1 MPSELLKG
9 LLNRDSEEVKDRM
22 GSIFK
27 ETLTVSAIGYA
38 GYKAFQ
44 GSNIVGEV
52 GKLVGGGNREFY
64 RSGENLRRDIASV
77 TDVKRNAKKISL
89 QAFTSSFNVESIMNG
104 AVEDK
109 RAFFAT
115 LFDVAKTETSMSD
128 DLKAIIRQGYEATSD
143 LTDEQK
149 ARVSA
154 LYKSIESDEKTL
166 DNFRRRYS
174 IYSKTK
180 ATLSASSKTLTQPA
194 GQVIRESY
202 ANINDLNLKSTLD
215 QAKAEETDVIGRL
228 NRLQKLAGK
237 GGKIELVGFDE
248 QGSTNVRSLYARVSF
263 SGNNKTLNVPL
274 YLAKDRNGNIM
285 YRATEN
291 LSTRYVAPLK
301 VLNAPELFNSVDLTS
316 VKGGNLS
323 QNKASYSFEEYVF
336 ERLDKTF
343 GGHNGSLSNI
353 SEREISDFYEFQ
365 RSFGVD
371 APRGMVDSISNIT
384 NISGKRFVSHAFAES
399 MAYARSAQSSR
410 FLIAGL
416 ESFDPKLHGD
426 IAKRLMQ
433 FFPDE
438 VLGEGHS
445 IIARIQD
452 PFSRGQELSFT
463 DIKDRAGR
471 TALNAMA
478 RYGRI
483 DEAIQ
488 EQTARGFQMVGRYEM
503 ASGIKDIAANATFGL
518 KKDIKTIGAAEASEL
533 IGISSAAKGVHGVN
547 LASIML
553 SGKNASTLGLG
564 EGISYFGG
572 TLRVNSSI
580 TNTVHDTG
588 LARTSIMEELIAAS
602 NDPSKRFLTIGGDG
616 ADYTIE
622 DFFKKF
628 GGGSNEV
635 VLGFKDQETAKIV
648 KRKGMESFTLGIS
661 ETSFESGRTRYHITG
676 EASQYLDKSKM
687 FSSIIKDTTL
697 GITEAQIK
705 KKLKDAGLDENLADR
720 FFRNLN
726 VDIKQT
732 LFHGT
737 DQIKKSPQYLS
748 SQIAGSLKLFGY
760 GTYETVMQGKIG
772 ADNAYLAMINEG
784 KTTPYASLDAVPV
797 KERKAAYLKAS
808 IQSAIEIIETGA
820 DIAGFSKQEQ
830 IGRVLGAAQ
839 EHSKRFG
846 VENFDDVVKAALTG
860 GDDTYKSSVIKEISK
875 GITFTAQYVS
885 SGGIHTDY
893 GRNLAKVEP
902 RFMNYLYTSLRG
914 NFGLAEDEATK
925 FIGQFLTRQEG
936 IEGRS
941 NAILGMKLTSFG
953 LTKMGGAKF
962 ASQIGTLSGVEK
974 LGEVDVRE
982 LLEAGED
989 EAQVKEILSRR
1000 EGNIIDFEDLIKD
1013 KKRLDIIRKELGGK
1027 TQIFLPGQST
1037 FDSLRGYVVSKSGEN
1052 INIESEFSRYI
1063 TDLTQSIAGLN
1074 EAKSDEDFLNN
1085 FYGFKVAT
1093 GSIAKVTGFSLR
1105 NSLTGRISGSG
1116 TYMGSGIIFGKKPK
1130 DTMVGGT
1137 AVSKER
1143 LSGLYEAL
1151 EKNKGYVLFQDS
1163 QGFLDSMTTYK
1174 QAITDQLIFDKFAD
1188 GDIDEINKEA
1198 EKRTGQ
1204 RMQDFFFGMYGGERS
1219 GVNVTAQRNPN
1230 VYLAHFMPGIEMV
1243 RYDFD
1248 EGGDDP
1254 VMKLLPKGRQRVSK
1268 AAKNAAKLAK
1278 LNDAMPSLTV
1288 TSWDDFETARN
1299 EHWKQRKAASEEK
1312 KRLLRQIGY
1321 YDVYEQQNVER
1332 LTLNKITGELTT
1344 TSANKYL
1351 PKAGSSLQFGDDA
1364 DPAVRAYA
1372 EMYKAKQAKRG
1383 ELLEQIKRAEST
1395 IIQARNAAFGA
1406 LEVDPEGNVVMEE
1419 VRSYTTADKIDKEIK
1434 VIDGQIAA
1442 TTDDK
1447 EKVKLN
1453 QRRDRLEARRD
1464 NLQKDMTTGKTYY
1477 TYNRAKRQVPND
1489 LATAR
1494 QTLEITNQRIAKL
1507 KSEIATSKTTRA
1519 SRRASAIVRRN
1530 IVSNALGYMAT
1541 TEQGIKNI
1549 IKAAENTGDT
1559 MFIQEVRELLKREEV
1574 TPLDYVKN
1582 KRGEV
1587 INNDLGLPLIR
1598 REISKVTGTRKK
1610 DGTIPLYK
1618 FIDRAMNDIHAVRRM
1633 SIQDSIKYI
1642 EKAGKY
1648 VGENLPFNEYM
1659 KLNGG
1664 TKGDFI
1670 RTRYYNRDV
1679 AVEELFEEEKLSGEL
1694 DSKRKEVE
1702 GRLKKHYAVDDL
1714 DAAYKKIQ
1722 EEYYKK
1728 TNTYISIDQIKSQYF
1743 DLSDL
1748 DTRSLTPR
1756 EKKQLEKASDAMR
1769 NLHVLEEN
1777 QERIKVLKRLRKSS
1791 FENIDRL
1798 AGLTIGFDFNEERQV
1813 VDAGHFLTVTSVP
1826 PGKTGGPVTSTL
1838 TSKAGGRRTSITQGM
1853 VARYFENT
1861 MNDEVRKML
1870 LGDTEY
1876 IKTKAIIEEAQAIL
1890 DEVKTVGNRI
1900 DSRPTDERLKDL
1912 GEYLKALITDSGG
1925 KTLSLLQEEKVIGSV
1940 GGGQDK
1946 LQRMEILEEA
1956 VALLKSNLDS
1966 GDARGADS
1974 IANIAK
1980 STLKDLVD
1988 ERGMLRLGTDEGLE
2002 ILRKNNSSSFFRNMQ
2017 SYFGLGNTQAEIDL
2031 RATHNITSFNDILK
2045 NQAYQKEARA
2055 NFFKSQTTNTGAAA
2069 YKSPLDLFLH
2079 RAGMGQ
2085 FRGLFS
2091 LEKREIKYKDKDG
2104 TQVVKNVLLF
2114 GDEAAEFDLNQTR
2127 YTELDQMFEVQRQA
2141 KERIK
2146 EIEEAQKA
2154 KFAAD
2159 AGAAETEL
2167 TSLRSQ
2173 LSAID
2178 AEINSN
2184 PTTRDAY
2191 LELVDQKNLR
2201 AQELKTL
2208 ETQAKNLGYNVDT
2221 KLTDDELKVLRSAPA
2236 NLEGS
2241 NALLPELERLTGS
2254 EIKTMPELFEA
2265 YEAHK
2270 GKNITVGGKELS
2282 VEEATRQT
2290 FFKMLGRH
2298 TRSGDVGGGII
2309 YFPQFDVEMDLMR
2322 GDTAVGNFASRMD
2335 FSRFAIGDF
2344 VADIYQIYHDTSDVM
2359 KERFQRNAEA
2369 FHGLYNTGAEFLIH
2383 MKELGKGMEKYGER
2397 LGAGSMTL
2405 RDFRLDQYEK
2415 ERILKSVGGLD
2426 VQIKVGMM
2434 GLAHS
2439 MAEESS
2445 DDSMQQHFK
2454 RIKAGAS
2461 LIAVAQESLVIKAKH
2476 LNIAADVGTE
2486 FLTALK
2492 GSYKEGTG
2500 DKLFKFF
2507 EETVF
2512 KGTIYDGAGMDEA
2525 ITLQNI
2531 KFTNLPDDSQT
2542 AKSLSNAMQS
2552 GVTLTKQSLKDTMDI
2567 MARTVKEKGYHALGS
2582 DSRIY
2587 KTLERGDAFNMDQL
2601 LKLLSVS
2608 MEGGFTGEIPEDK
2621 LEEIMSSQKR
2631 TRENIAMNM
2640 GELTKGG
2647 RGYLAAAALGA
2658 SYFVGVKNS
2667 PEVLDAESKFSDMKA
2682 RESIGGRHL
2691 YNMNHKEHGN
2701 VSPSRF
2707 EEPTNMYNRPIN
2719 LGETMVTRS
2728 SSMRMYGEAPTYS
2741 EAMIGARRVVGA
2753 GGNAF
2758 LGIQD
2763 NRMPISNTYI
2773 TKSIKD

>member
-1 MPSELLKG
+1 MS
-9 LLNRDSEEVKDRM
+9 SIVKE
-22 GSIFK
+22 G
-27 ETLTVSAIGYA
+27 LTVAAVGYA
-38 GYKAFQ
+38 GYKGFQ
-44 GSNIVGEV
+44 GSNITKEV
-52 GKLVGGGNREFY
+52 RNALTGANREFY
-64 RSGENLRRDIASV
+64 RTGENLRNNV
-77 TDVKRNAKKISL
+77 TEMGAIKSKAKAASL
-89 QAFTSSFNVESIMNG
+89 QAFTGNLNIDNLLSG
-104 AVEDK
+104 ASPEDK
-109 RAFFAT
+109 RVFFAS
-115 LFDVAKTETSMSD
+115 LFDVTKDQAAMSD
-128 DLKAIIRQGYEATSD
+128 DLKAIIKQGYEADTD
-143 LTDEQK
+143 LTNEQK
-149 ARVSA
+149 ARIGA
-154 LYKSIESDEKTL
+154 LYDSIKSDEKTL

-174 IYSKTK
+174 TYSKTK
-180 ATLSASSKTLTQPA
+180 ATLSASSETLTQPA

-202 ANINDLNLKSTLD
+202 TNINDSKLTSTLA
-215 QAKAEETDVIGRL
+215 QAKAENTDVVRRL

-323 QNKASYSFEEYVF
+323 QNKASYSFEEYIF

-371 APRGMVDSISNIT
+371 APRGMVDSISSIQNG
-384 NISGKRFVSHAFAES
+384 SGKRFVSHAFAES

-438 VLGEGHS
+438 VLGEGYPN
-445 IIARIQD
+445 IARIQD

-463 DIKDRAGR
+463 DIKDRTGR

-503 ASGIKDIAANATFGL
+503 ASGVKGLGNDFMFGA
-518 KKDIKTIGAAEASEL
+518 KKNINLVGAAEFGQL
-533 IGISSAAKGVHGVN
+533 IGISNQAKGVHGVN

-564 EGISYFGG
+564 EGMSYFGG
-572 TLRVNSSI
+572 TLKVNSSI
-580 TNTVHDTG
+580 TDTVHDTG

-602 NDPSKRFLTIGGDG
+602 NNKDKRFLTIGGDG

-622 DFFKKF
+622 EFFKKF

-635 VLGFKDQETAKIV
+635 VLGFRDQETAKIV

-661 ETSFESGRTRYHITG
+661 EKSVESGRTRYHITG
-676 EASQYLDKSKM
+676 EASQYLDRSKM

-697 GITEAQIK
+697 GITQDQIK
-705 KKLKDAGLDENLADR
+705 KKLRDAGLDESLADR
-720 FFRNLN
+720 FFNKLN
-726 VDIKQT
+726 VDIGQT

-748 SQIAGSLKLFGY
+748 SQIAGSLKLFGHD
-760 GTYETVMQGKIG
+760 TYETVMQGKIG
-772 ADNAYLAMINEG
+772 ADDTYLAMINEG
-784 KTTPYASLDAVPV
+784 KTTPYTSLDAVPV

-808 IQSAIEIIETGA
+808 IQSAIEIIEGGAGVTG
-820 DIAGFSKQEQ
+820 FTKQEQ

-846 VENFDDVVKAALTG
+846 VENFDDVVRSALTG
-860 GDDTYKSSVIKEISK
+860 GDDTYKDSVIKEISK

-914 NFGLAEDEATK
+914 NFGLKEEEATK
-925 FIGQFLTRQEG
+925 FIGQFLARQEG
-936 IEGRS
+936 IEGRP

-953 LTKMGGAKF
+953 LTKMGDSKF
-962 ASQIGTLSGVEK
+962 ASQIATMSGVQK
-974 LGEVDVRE
+974 LDVTDVRAILDAGADEAEVKE
-982 LLEAGED
+982 LL
-989 EAQVKEILSRR
+989 SRN
-1000 EGNIIDFEDLIKD
+1000 EGNIIDLEDLIAD
-1013 KKRLDIIRKELGGK
+1013 KKRLEVIKQELGGRSE
-1027 TQIFLPGQST
+1027 IFLPGKST
-1037 FDSLRGYVVSKSGEN
+1037 FESLSGYTITKSGETM
-1052 INIESEFSRYI
+1052 NIESEFSRYV
-1063 TDLTQSIAGLN
+1063 TDLTQSISGLS
-1074 EAKSDEDFLNN
+1074 EAKTDKEFMDN

-1093 GSIAKVTGFSLR
+1093 GSIAKVSGYSLR

-1116 TYMGSGIIFGKKPK
+1116 TYMGQGVIFGKKPK
-1130 DTMVGGT
+1130 DTMIGGT
-1137 AVSKER
+1137 AISKER
-1143 LSGLYEAL
+1143 LTGLYEAL

-1174 QAITDQLIFDKFAD
+1174 QAITDQLTLDKFA
-1188 GDIDEINKEA
+1188 GGGIDEINKEA
-1198 EKRTGQ
+1198 ERRTGQ

-1219 GVNVTAQRNPN
+1219 GVTVTAQRNPN
-1230 VYLAHFMPGIEMV
+1230 VYLAHFMPGMEMV

-1248 EGGDDP
+1248 EGEDDP
-1254 VMKLLPKGRQRVSK
+1254 VMKLLPKERQRVSK
-1268 AAKNAAKLAK
+1268 AAKNAVKLKK
-1278 LNDAMPSLTV
+1278 LNDAMPTLTV
-1288 TSWDDFETARN
+1288 TNWDDFETARN
-1299 EHWKQRKAASEEK
+1299 EHWKRRKEVSEEK

-1321 YDVYEQQNVER
+1321 YDVYEKQNVER
-1332 LTLNKITGELTT
+1332 LTLNKITGELTST
-1344 TSANKYL
+1344 QEERYL
-1351 PKAGSSLQFGDDA
+1351 PKTGSTLKFGDEV
-1364 DPAVRAYA
+1364 DPKVKAYA
-1372 EMYKAKQAKRG
+1372 EMYKENQAKKG
-1383 ELLEQIKRAEST
+1383 ELVKEIKRKEST
-1395 IIQARNAAFGA
+1395 IIKARNAAFGE
-1406 LEVDPEGNVVMEE
+1406 LEVDSEGKVVMEE
-1419 VRSYTTADKIDKEIK
+1419 VRSYTTANKINEEIK
-1434 VIDGQIAA
+1434 VIDDQIASS
-1442 TTDDK
+1442 TDD
-1447 EKVKLN
+1447 ERRAKLI
-1453 QRRDRLEARRD
+1453 QRRDRLDARR
-1464 NLQKDMTTGKTYY
+1464 NALQTDKTTGKTYY
-1477 TYNRAKRQVPND
+1477 IYNRAKRQVPTD

-1494 QTLEITNQRIAKL
+1494 QTLEYTNQRIAKL

-1519 SRRASAIVRRN
+1519 TTRASAIVRRN

-1549 IKAAENTGDT
+1549 IKAAEDTGDST
-1559 MFIQEVRELLKREEV
+1559 FATQVRSLLGLTPLEEV
-1574 TPLDYVKN
+1574 DYVKN
-1582 KRGEV
+1582 RSRQV
-1587 INNDLGLPLIR
+1587 IKDKDGKPLIIR
-1598 REISKVTGTRKK
+1598 GRSRVQGLAGSTLQRFTNPVM
-1610 DGTIPLYK
+1610 DS
-1618 FIDRAMNDIHAVRRM
+1618 IHAIRRM
-1633 SIQDSIKYI
+1633 SIEDSMRYVDTVGRAVGGLLPGDDYI
-1642 EKAGKY
+1642 
-1648 VGENLPFNEYM
+1648 
-1659 KLNGG
+1659 KLNGLNRV
-1664 TKGDFI
+1664 DFI
-1670 RTRYYNRDV
+1670 QQNFYNRDMSFDS
-1679 AVEELFEEEKLSGEL
+1679 LFDEEKLNAEIQAKAGTE
-1694 DSKRKEVE
+1694 EVT
-1702 GRLKKHYAVDDL
+1702 RLK
-1714 DAAYKKIQ
+1714 
-1722 EEYYKK
+1722 EYK
-1728 TNTYISIDQIKSQYF
+1728 TNIERLKQI
-1743 DLSDL
+1743 
-1748 DTRSLTPR
+1748 RS
-1756 EKKQLEKASDAMR
+1756 
-1769 NLHVLEEN
+1769 
-1777 QERIKVLKRLRKSS
+1777 SS

-1798 AGLTIGFDFNEERQV
+1798 AGLRQTFDDLNAERQ
-1813 VDAGHFLTVTSVP
+1813 LVTDSA
-1826 PGKTGGPVTSTL
+1826 TL
-1838 TSKAGGRRTSITQGM
+1838 TISTVEASSQSQLNSILSSKPGGRRTSITQGM

-1861 MNDEVRKML
+1861 MNTEMSRML
-1870 LGDTEY
+1870 LEDDEY
-1876 IKTKAIIEEAQAIL
+1876 TRTKAIIEKAQAIL
-1890 DEVKTVGNRI
+1890 DQGKIQKPVNTEELNNLKSYLSYLINQSTE
-1900 DSRPTDERLKDL
+1900 STKALLSDERGNDIKSFITG
-1912 GEYLKALITDSGG
+1912 GE
-1925 KTLSLLQEEKVIGSV
+1925 
-1940 GGGQDK
+1940 
-1946 LQRMEILEEA
+1946 
-1956 VALLKSNLDS
+1956 LDS
-1966 GDARGADS
+1966 DS
-1974 IANIAK
+1974 VK
-1980 STLKDLVD
+1980 STLKGLVD
-1988 ERGMLRLGTDEGLE
+1988 ERGMLRLGTDEGLA
-2002 ILRKNNSSSFFRNMQ
+2002 ILRRNSSSEFFTSMQ
-2017 SYFGLGNTQAEIDL
+2017 SYFGLGNTQAEIEL

-2055 NFFKSQTTNTGAAA
+2055 NFFKSQTTSTGAAA

-2079 RAGMGQ
+2079 RAGMDQ

-2091 LEKREIKYKDKDG
+2091 LEKREIKYRDKSG
-2104 TQVVKNVLLF
+2104 TDVVKNVLLF
-2114 GDEAAEFDLNQTR
+2114 GDEVAEFEANQTR
-2127 YTELDQMFEVQRQA
+2127 YTELDRMFEKQRQVREEI
-2141 KERIK
+2141 KRI
-2146 EIEEAQKA
+2146 EAEQKA
-2154 KFAAD
+2154 KFAM
-2159 AGAAETEL
+2159 GVGTAEDDL
-2167 TSLRSQ
+2167 TNLRGQ
-2173 LSAID
+2173 LSVID
-2178 AEINSN
+2178 AEINSDSA
-2184 PTTRDAY
+2184 TRDAY
-2191 LELVDQKNLR
+2191 LKLVEQKNQQ
-2201 AQELKTL
+2201 AQELKAL
-2208 ETQAKNLGYNVDT
+2208 EAEAQAQGYNVET
-2221 KLTDDELKVLRSAPA
+2221 KLNETELKALRSVPA
-2236 NLEGS
+2236 NLEGT

-2254 EIKTMPELFEA
+2254 EIKTMPELFAA

-2270 GKNITVGGKELS
+2270 GKNITVGGESVS

-2298 TRSGDVGGGII
+2298 TRSGDVGGGIV

-2322 GDTAVGNFASRMD
+2322 GGKAVGSFASRMD

-2344 VADIYQIYHDTSDVM
+2344 DADIYQIYHDTSDVM
-2359 KERFQRNAEA
+2359 KKRFQQNAEA

-2439 MAEESS
+2439 MAEENS
-2445 DDSMQQHFK
+2445 DDLMQQHFK
-2454 RIKAGAS
+2454 RIRAGAS

-2476 LNIAADVGTE
+2476 LNVAADVGTE
-2486 FLTALK
+2486 FLTALTK
-2492 GSYKEGTG
+2492 SYKQGTG
-2500 DKLFKFF
+2500 ESLFKFF
-2507 EETVF
+2507 EDTVF

-2525 ITLQNI
+2525 ITLENI
-2531 KFTNLPDDSQT
+2531 KFTNLPDDSET
-2542 AKSLSNAMQS
+2542 AKSLSTAMQS
-2552 GVTLTKQSLKDTMDI
+2552 GVTLTKRSLKETMDI

-2608 MEGGFTGEIPEDK
+2608 MEGGFTGEIPEDR
-2621 LEEIMSSQKR
+2621 LEEIMSSQR
-2631 TRENIAMNM
+2631 RARENVAMNI

-2647 RGYLAAAALGA
+2647 RGYFAAAALGA
-2658 SYFVGVKNS
+2658 SYLAGVKTS
-2667 PEVLDAESKFSDMKA
+2667 PEVLDAQTKFSDMKA
-2682 RESIGGRHL
+2682 RESIGGRQL
-2691 YNMNHKEHGN
+2691 YNMNHREHGN

-2707 EEPTNMYNRPIN
+2707 DEPTNMYNRPIN

-2741 EAMIGARRVVGA
+2741 EALNSARRVVGA

-2758 LGIQD
+2758 LSIQD
-2763 NRMPISNTYI
+2763 NRMPISNSYV